1 VRVNPNKI
9 YDDEDTSDQQD
20 DKESRISDIEYEIQE
35 IKDNPD
41 GDPDEDSINDAVETY
56 LDDEIGDDPYRW
68 LKNYGYDI
76 GDYIDTRK
84 LKEQL
89 VNDADYGNVL
99 NSYDGGY
106 DEIRI
111 NGNDYIVMRT
121 N

>member
-1 VRVNPNKI
+1 MLNGGHWIKKAWEVFKAL
-9 YDDEDTSDQQD
+9 
-20 DKESRISDIEYEIQE
+20 EIA
-35 IKDNPD
+35 
-41 GDPDEDSINDAVETY
+41 DSINDAVENY